1 MANIPPKPPKI
12 MAKKYVIYRILVI
25 KPNGERHAFDTKK
38 YTDELDSVRIYYRK
52 IFPNC
57 RILVSYHEKED

>member
-1 MANIPPKPPKI
+1 
-12 MAKKYVIYRILVI
+12 MAKKYVIYRVLVI